1 MYASAREA
9 FGRGR
14 DHIDRNITAYHER
27 RRRLTF
33 IACYARQRTESALGD
48 RHDCSVQARAD
59 KFPSLPLWGVGIAV
73 MLLSTG
79 GFGALLVWMPAPT
92 GASRDILP
100 VSSTEFAQPVAAM
113 DPATLP
119 AEGTARRKKRCDE
132 CGLIESILEMEGHG
146 EAFPLTAAGR
156 PASENQNRTSVR
168 SASRNITVRLED
180 GSSRVIIDANP
191 GRWRRGERVI
201 VIVGLDEPKR

>member
-1 MYASAREA
+1 M
-9 FGRGR
+9 
-14 DHIDRNITAYHER
+14 
-27 RRRLTF
+27 
-33 IACYARQRTESALGD
+33 
-48 RHDCSVQARAD
+48 
-59 KFPSLPLWGVGIAV
+59 AV

-79 GFGALLVWMPAPT
+79 GFAALMVWMPAST

-100 VSSTEFAQPVAAM
+100 VSSVESAKPVAAM

-132 CGLIESILEMEGHG
+132 CGLIESIRETEGHG
-146 EAFPLTAAGR
+146 GAIPRAAAGR
-156 PASENQNRTSVR
+156 PAAENQNRAPVR
-168 SASRNITVRLED
+168 SASRTITVRLED

-201 VIVGLDEPKR
+201 IIGGLDESKR